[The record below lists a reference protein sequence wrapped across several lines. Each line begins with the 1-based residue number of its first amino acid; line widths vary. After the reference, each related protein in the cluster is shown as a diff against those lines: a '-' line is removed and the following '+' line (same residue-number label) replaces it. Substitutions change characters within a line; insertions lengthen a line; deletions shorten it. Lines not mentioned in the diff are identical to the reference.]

1 MSDII
6 QLLSDL
12 KAIDK
17 KRLEIFYPRVRDRDD
32 IKVLRDSVSEVIVLS
47 RSDHITDNYYQDREE
62 KEKYIVNET
71 EIETP
76 RLYDNTR
83 RAKDFGHYIRNKRWL
98 DFGCGLGGMLDEIGS
113 EAAFASGLEPSKTRQ
128 KKIIQKG
135 YHVFGAINEIEDQS
149 LDVITLFH
157 VLEHLLEPVKILKLL
172 RQKLKKDGLI
182 IIEVPHARDALF
194 TLYDCEKFKQFT
206 FWSEHLVLHTKES
219 LKLILDEASLSSNK
233 IQGDQRYP
241 LSNHLYWLSKG
252 EPGGHEKWPM
262 LVSEK
267 LESGYKE
274 QLKFLDKTDTLIAIT
289 K

>member
-17 KRLEIFYPRVRDRDD
+17 NRLKIFYPRVRDSDD

-47 RSDHITDNYYQDREE
+47 RSDHINDNYYQDREE

-76 RLYDNTR
+76 RLYDNVR

-113 EAAFASGLEPSKTRQ
+113 EAAFASGLEPSEIRQ
-128 KKIIQKG
+128 KIIMQKG
-135 YHVFGAINEIEDQS
+135 YHVFGDINEIEDQS

-172 RQKLKKDGLI
+172 KQKLKKDGFI
-182 IIEVPHARDALF
+182 IIEVPHARDALI

-219 LKLILDEASLSSNK
+219 LKLILDGASLSSNK
-233 IQGDQRYP
+233 VQGDQRYP

-262 LVSEK
+262 LESK
-267 LESGYKE
+267 QLEICYKE
-274 QLKFLDKTDTLIAIT
+274 QLKFLDMTDTLIAIT

>member
-17 KRLEIFYPRVRDRDD
+17 NRLKIFYPRVRDRDD

-47 RSDHITDNYYQDREE
+47 RSDHINNNYYQDREE
-62 KEKYIVNET
+62 KEKYIVNNA

-76 RLYDNTR
+76 RLYDNVR

-113 EAAFASGLEPSKTRQ
+113 EAAFASGLEPNEIRQ
-128 KKIIQKG
+128 KIIIQKG
-135 YHVFGAINEIEDQS
+135 YHVFGDINEIEDQS

-172 RQKLKKDGLI
+172 KQKLKKDGFI
-182 IIEVPHARDALF
+182 IIEVPHARDVLF

-219 LKLILDEASLSSNK
+219 LKLILDGASLSSDK
-233 IQGDQRYP
+233 VQGDQRYP

-262 LVSEK
+262 LESK
-267 LESGYKE
+267 QLEICYKE
-274 QLKFLDKTDTLIAIT
+274 QLKFLDMTDTLIAIS

>member
-17 KRLEIFYPRVRDRDD
+17 NRLKIFYPRVRDRDD

-47 RSDHITDNYYQDREE
+47 RSDHINDNYYQDREE
-62 KEKYIVNET
+62 KEKYIVSNA

-76 RLYDNTR
+76 RLYDNVR

-113 EAAFASGLEPSKTRQ
+113 EAAFASGLEPNEIRQ
-128 KKIIQKG
+128 KIIIQKG
-135 YHVFGAINEIEDQS
+135 YHVFGDINEIEDQS

-172 RQKLKKDGLI
+172 KQKLKKDGFI
-182 IIEVPHARDALF
+182 IIEVPHARDVLF

-219 LKLILDEASLSSNK
+219 LKLILDGASLSSDK
-233 IQGDQRYP
+233 VQGDQRYP

-262 LVSEK
+262 LESK
-267 LESGYKE
+267 QLEICYKE
-274 QLKFLDKTDTLIAIT
+274 QLKFLDMTDTLIAIS